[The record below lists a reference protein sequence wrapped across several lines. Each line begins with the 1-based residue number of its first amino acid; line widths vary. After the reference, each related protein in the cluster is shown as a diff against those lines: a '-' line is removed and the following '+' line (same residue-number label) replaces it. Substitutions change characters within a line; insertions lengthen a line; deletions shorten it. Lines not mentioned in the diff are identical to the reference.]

1 METAKTPDG
10 VYMKLSRDLMLRN
23 IDFELTDYEGNIASL
38 RRRPLSFETRFDYIP
53 GAIKFN
59 IPLLKCRSI

>member
-23 IDFELTDYEGNIASL
+23 IDFELTDYEGTIANL
-38 RRRPLSFETRFDYIP
+38 RRRPLSL
-53 GAIKFN
+53 N
-59 IPLLKCRSI
+59 SISRY